1 MEIGLWMVKLR
12 QNFEMKLWEVH
23 PLSGYYFFSVK
34 ASSFLAGKIIDRLRS
49 GLYDLALEFKRKRK

>member
-23 PLSGYYFFSVK
+23 PLSGYYFSVK
-34 ASSFLAGKIIDRLRS
+34 ASSFLAGKIIYRLRS
-49 GLYDLALEFKRKRK
+49 GYMI

>member
-1 MEIGLWMVKLR
+1 MVNRR

-23 PLSGYYFFSVK
+23 PLSGYYFSVK